1 MTIKFVLTRVL
12 TQSFLIVICLTGAFS
27 SSEAQSLRGSER
39 SLDLQNRV
47 ARQHD
52 FTYIGTPAQVDR
64 FVKAGYLVRIPNSQD
79 YWLKSISFPYARP
92 EVALFITRLGSQY
105 RNACGEQLVVTS
117 LTRPSSRQPRNASP
131 RSVHPTGMALDL
143 RRPNNP
149 TCRSWLAR
157 VLIQLEGSGVLE
169 VSEERRPP
177 HYHVAVFPTQYAH
190 YVENLRLN
198 NEGKYRVRQ
207 GDSLWEIAKRHDTT
221 VTRLRSANQ
230 MTGSRIYPG
239 QVLSIPN

>member
-1 MTIKFVLTRVL
+1 
-12 TQSFLIVICLTGAFS
+12 
-27 SSEAQSLRGSER
+27 
-39 SLDLQNRV
+39 
-47 ARQHD
+47 
-52 FTYIGTPAQVDR
+52 
-64 FVKAGYLVRIPNSQD
+64 
-79 YWLKSISFPYARP
+79 
-92 EVALFITRLGSQY
+92 
-105 RNACGEQLVVTS
+105 
-117 LTRPSSRQPRNASP
+117 
-131 RSVHPTGMALDL
+131 MALDL